1 MRPIAFQQIFLNE
14 LVRQTGGTSFYP
26 QRNRL
31 PAGTLHSP
39 PLEAE
44 EDEVAAKQENSR
56 STDSDLQSGQMRSR
70 SASAIRRNCSN

>member
-1 MRPIAFQQIFLNE
+1 MK
-14 LVRQTGGTSFYP
+14 VVHQTGGTSSYP

-31 PAGTLHSP
+31 PAGTLQPP

-44 EDEVAAKQENSR
+44 EDEEAAKQENSR